1 MIIETTLVQAMAA
14 VAASRTG
21 FREEAI
27 ALEVIERM
35 VSSMLARGV
44 SASELLHRVLAR
56 DPEIVPA
63 LERAVAVGE
72 TYFFRQPEHFH
83 FVASEIVPAR
93 RGRLRAWCAGCSTGE
108 EAYALAATLLIAAPE
123 LEIFVLGSDLLHDN
137 IAVARSGRY
146 HPRALRNRPPLYPI
160 AQRMGDDALV
170 IDERTRAVTRFEAH
184 NLLEP
189 IPAEWG
195 SFDVVLC
202 RNVLV
207 YFTEEARAIALAH
220 LMAAL
225 ADDGVLLFSP
235 LDLPSQPPSLV
246 GFGGPDIQAYRRARA
261 RPRSEKK
268 LIELI
273 DQGPPL
279 IARGGPHEDDTVEL
293 HLRALAE
300 LDAGELRKAAALL
313 GELVTRAP
321 GYLPGLVEQA
331 LLHMRRGER
340 ASAMAL
346 MREVRRRT
354 SELDPDTTIAGPE
367 PLPARFYAA
376 TARAFLDRQ
385 ERA

>member
-27 ALEVIERM
+27 AIDVIERM
-35 VSSMLARGV
+35 VSGLLARGV
-44 SASELLHRVLAR
+44 SASELLSRVLAR

-72 TYFFRQPEHFH
+72 TYFFRQPEHFQ
-83 FVASEIVPAR
+83 FVASELVP
-93 RGRLRAWCAGCSTGE
+93 GRSGRVRAWCAGCSTGE
-108 EAYALAATLLIAAPE
+108 EAYSLAATLLVAAPRA
-123 LEIFVLGSDLLHDN
+123 EISVLGSDLLHDH
-137 IAVARSGRY
+137 IALARSGRY
-146 HPRALRNRPPLYPI
+146 HARALRSRAPLYPI
-160 AQRMGDDALV
+160 AQRVGDHLV

-189 IPAEWG
+189 APAEWG
-195 SFDVVLC
+195 SFDIILC

-207 YFTEEARAIALAH
+207 YFTEEARATALGH
-220 LMAAL
+220 LTAAL

-235 LDLPSQPPSLV
+235 LDLPEAPPSLAR
-246 GFGGPDIQAYRRARA
+246 FGGPDIQAFRRARG
-261 RPRSEKK
+261 RPRSAR
-268 LIELI
+268 LV
-273 DQGPPL
+273 DRSPPL
-279 IARGGPHEDDTVEL
+279 IVRGEPPKDDTVEL
-293 HLRALAE
+293 HLQALAE

-313 GELVTRAP
+313 GELVARAP
-321 GYLPGLVEQA
+321 AYLPGLVEQA

-340 ASAMAL
+340 APAMAL

-354 SELDPDTTIAGPE
+354 SELDPDATIAGPE

-376 TARAFLDRQ
+376 TARAFLERQ
-385 ERA
+385 HERR